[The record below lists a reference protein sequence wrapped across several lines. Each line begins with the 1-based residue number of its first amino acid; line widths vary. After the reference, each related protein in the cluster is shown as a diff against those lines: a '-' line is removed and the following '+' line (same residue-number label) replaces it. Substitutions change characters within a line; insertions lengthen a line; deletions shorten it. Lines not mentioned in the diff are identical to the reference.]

1 MKIIIADVAPPPQN
15 RYNKKGVGKMFSN
28 ILYLLIL
35 TDRELSYDEYSEDF
49 CIGFFLTKK
58 QAEETAWYYLK
69 NIQGFCEYDCTYRIV
84 EKVVADNPS
93 PNTPEWIWIVQGWNM
108 NEYFDETDITES
120 DCFVSHR
127 HAKSVLHRM
136 QHTFQ
141 RTEWALDHHKI
152 GTLGW
157 CEGFVR
163 V

>member
-1 MKIIIADVAPPPQN
+1 MNVVILLQN
-15 RYNKKGVGKMFSN
+15 KYNETGGKKMFSN

-35 TDRELSYDEYSEDF
+35 NDRELSYDEYSEDF

-84 EKVVADNPS
+84 EKVIADNPS
-93 PNTPEWIWIVQGWNM
+93 QITPEWIWIVQGWNI

-127 HAKSVLHRM
+127 RAKSVLHRM
-136 QHTFQ
+136 QRTFQ

-152 GTLGW
+152 GTLNW